1 MEDFYSRIKI
11 QLNNN
16 LPFVVYNKPKG
27 NQIIGF
33 FQENAQLYLAQDF
46 NESGFVF
53 APFYGNEVVLIPK
66 AHSELRIVDWLAEET
81 TAASE
86 IPTQENHGKSNFES
100 LVAKGIA
107 AIENGKFQKVVL
119 SRKEPVSLS
128 GFDAIAAFKN
138 LINAYPAAFTYCF
151 YHPKI
156 GMWFGASPEQL
167 LKVKTSRF
175 ETIALAGTQKFEG
188 TENVDWES
196 KEKEEQQFV
205 TDFILEN
212 LENVTSDIAFSNPY
226 TYKAGNLLHIKTD
239 ISGTLNHNS
248 NVKELLDILHPTPAV
263 CGFPKEAARDFIL
276 ENEGY
281 DRKYYSGYLG
291 ELNAEFHS
299 GQNTTDLFV
308 NLRCMEID
316 ANVASIYVG
325 CGVTKDSNPEKE
337 YIETVNKSMT
347 IKKIIPCN

>member
-1 MEDFYSRIKI
+1 MEDFYSRIQI
-11 QLNNN
+11 QYDSNR
-16 LPFVVYNKPKG
+16 PFVVYRKPKG
-27 NQIIGF
+27 GQLVGF
-33 FQENAQLYLAQDF
+33 FQKNSKLYHVEDF

-53 APFYGNEVVLIPK
+53 APFHGNGVILIPK
-66 AHSELRIVDWLAEET
+66 DQSELVMVDWTAEQT
-81 TAASE
+81 DTNDTA
-86 IPTQENHGKSNFES
+86 PTDYGKQDFEN

-107 AIENGKFQKVVL
+107 AIGNGAFQKVVL
-119 SRKEPVSLS
+119 SRKEPVLLS
-128 GFDAIAAFKN
+128 GFDPVAAFRK
-138 LINAYPAAFTYCF
+138 LASAYPTAFAYCF
-151 YHPKI
+151 FHPEI

-167 LKVKTSRF
+167 LKVKTSQF

-188 TENVDWES
+188 TENVDWEN

-212 LENVTSDIAFSNPY
+212 LENVTSDIAFSSPY

-239 ISGTLNHNS
+239 ISGTLDSNS

-263 CGFPKEAARDFIL
+263 CGFPKDAARDFIRN
-276 ENEGY
+276 NEGY

-291 ELNAEFHS
+291 ELNVGFHS

-308 NLRCMEID
+308 NLRCMETD
-316 ANVASIYVG
+316 RNNASVYVG

-337 YIETVNKSMT
+337 YIETVNKAMT
-347 IKKIIPCN
+347 IKKIL